1 MLQLNNYMYYEL
13 IIIGFGIS
21 GISLAKEAIKNNINF
36 LVLEKN
42 SNLGGVWF
50 NANEN
55 TSLQT
60 HRMFYEYTEEEIM
73 ETKNDYPN
81 KNEIID
87 YLNKIIDKYKIK
99 NKVLYNCCVTKIEK
113 RNNLYFINNT
123 YSCKY
128 LGICNGI
135 NNIPIKL
142 PDKIVKN
149 FTGNI
154 IHSSELNDKDYYNFN
169 NKNIVIIG
177 NGASACDIIS
187 IIEKKNITC
196 TPIVL
201 YRSDKYYVHKY
212 IFKIPISLILC
223 KPILL
228 LFKYLPLIIYY
239 LLIKLTIIFLFN
251 IYLDTP
257 YSKMNGNN
265 LIASNIIQ
273 KKISDGTLCYVKDIL
288 SDCQNKNLICEN
300 NIFLNIDYII
310 LATGYKSDYSFL
322 KEYNISNKLSNQ
334 IYDKHLEN
342 CAFIGYSK
350 SYNWSQISEKQS
362 KIFINDIL
370 KNRNRAS
377 FTNYD
382 EKIIKNFLNNQKY
395 NDLDYNDL
403 TYEMFSYK

>member
-1 MLQLNNYMYYEL
+1 
-13 IIIGFGIS
+13 
-21 GISLAKEAIKNNINF
+21 
-36 LVLEKN
+36 
-42 SNLGGVWF
+42 
-50 NANEN
+50 
-55 TSLQT
+55 
-60 HRMFYEYTEEEIM
+60 
-73 ETKNDYPN
+73 
-81 KNEIID
+81 
-87 YLNKIIDKYKIK
+87 
-99 NKVLYNCCVTKIEK
+99 
-113 RNNLYFINNT
+113 
-123 YSCKY
+123 
-128 LGICNGI
+128 
-135 NNIPIKL
+135 
-142 PDKIVKN
+142 
-149 FTGNI
+149 
-154 IHSSELNDKDYYNFN
+154 
-169 NKNIVIIG
+169 
-177 NGASACDIIS
+177 
-187 IIEKKNITC
+187 
-196 TPIVL
+196 
-201 YRSDKYYVHKY
+201 
-212 IFKIPISLILC
+212 
-223 KPILL
+223 
-228 LFKYLPLIIYY
+228 
-239 LLIKLTIIFLFN
+239 
-251 IYLDTP
+251 
-257 YSKMNGNN
+257 MNGNN